1 VSAHGTY
8 ATIDGTPAVS
18 FERRLVHP
26 IDAVWRGITD
36 PAELEHWFPCAVEL
50 DLRVGG
56 AMSFDFA
63 PDFTLDGEV
72 LELDPPR
79 RFGFR
84 WGADVL
90 RFELAEEGGGTRLVM
105 VHLLHDEGAPAAA
118 KTAAGWH
125 LCLDA
130 LERRLAGKQPGPA
143 PAGVSPEWRERYDEY
158 LAGGVPAGAE
168 VPGA

>member
-1 VSAHGTY
+1 
-8 ATIDGTPAVS
+8 
-18 FERRLVHP
+18 
-26 IDAVWRGITD
+26 
-36 PAELEHWFPCAVEL
+36 
-50 DLRVGG
+50 
-56 AMSFDFA
+56 M
-63 PDFTLDGEV
+63 

-79 RFGFR
+79 RFVFR

-105 VHLLHDEGAPAAA
+105 VHLLHDEGEPAAA

-130 LERRLAGKQPGPA
+130 LERRLAGEQPGRRRRA
-143 PAGVSPEWRERYDEY
+143 SRRVAERYDEY
-158 LAGGVPAGAE
+158 LAAGVPAGAE